1 MEELKEQIEKEL
13 KKLES
18 MINQKESAIK
28 IREQKEKLDSL
39 LEKYVKDI

>member
-18 MINQKESAIK
+18 MKNQKESAIK
-28 IREQKEKLDSL
+28 ILEQKEKLDSL

>member
-1 MEELKEQIEKEL
+1 VGNLENQIDKEL

-18 MINQKESAIK
+18 MISQKESAIK

-39 LEKYVKDI
+39 LEKYVKKT